1 MCPTEIQNGA
11 TVYWVDSQERLRSGL
26 VVHRNRNFVAVDSEG
41 EICVFNLAN
50 TWEPAIGICRREA
63 VQNAI
68 ASIAKRVAYLNACG
82 VKLLEGLAPVPTKS
96 EGANG
101 EGK

>member
-1 MCPTEIQNGA
+1 MCQTEIQNGA

-26 VVHRNRNFVAVDSEG
+26 VVHRNGNFVAVDGEG
-41 EICVFNLAN
+41 EICVFNLSM
-50 TWEPAIGICRREA
+50 PAIGICRREA

-82 VKLLEGLAPVPTKS
+82 VKLLEGLAPVPPTKS